1 MTPAD
6 MLRWFFLGALMGL
19 IVILVGAAFIIAV
32 YLDECEKAGGK
43 PHLDDWLLPLC
54 IMPKK

>member
-1 MTPAD
+1 
-6 MLRWFFLGALMGL
+6 MGL

-43 PHLDDWLLPLC
+43 PHLDDWLLPHC
-54 IMPKK
+54 IMPGNR